1 MRRVERSERSFVN
14 STIVDEEQVW
24 NILYKESSHMIS
36 LTQLKLRLLL
46 YWDLRTLIT
55 NSRGATYF
63 FLTKLRTDL
72 IMCLRDILYMTNPY
86 SLKLIRKNSNKYTKS
101 KDWTDYHSLSTMQD
115 KTEQLKKK
123 YATIE
128 EVKFKATTCGEF
140 QQQKNINS
148 QQVQAPLY
156 GLTSCRNMLTQ
167 GGFFKLKLYRES
179 IGVKE
184 REFPSS
190 KERNKYFKFNTIV
203 YRKCYVRRYLLE
215 KQKCLFSCS
224 PPRKV
229 CRINMRT
236 YYSKEA
242 TKKKHNSINDNF
254 YLRKGN

>member
-46 YWDLRTLIT
+46 YWDLRTLAT

-128 EVKFKATTCGEF
+128 EVKFKAIATSPSATLRVNKL
-140 QQQKNINS
+140 QKYAYPRRIFEIKII
-148 QQVQAPLY
+148 
-156 GLTSCRNMLTQ
+156 R
-167 GGFFKLKLYRES
+167 LYRES

-184 REFPSS
+184 QEFPSS

-224 PPRKV
+224 LPRKV